1 MSSDRDSPSKTSPRP
16 GNARA
21 SPSGEDA
28 PNRADPAHARDK
40 PFKVHSSAR
49 ADAAGAEEPA
59 TPHSIDAKVI
69 EALSEAQSLMG
80 YAANAGLQLDD
91 GIIQSVVAAREARIG
106 GTWSSKI
113 EADLYSAL
121 SKLAAR
127 VKPVT
132 SETLADDWEQ
142 KALRAATNYFNWTV
156 ILTFII
162 IPLSIVMFIDTSLS
176 DEVAQL
182 ISENDAAAIKIHDEV
197 INYKT
202 SMTGSGASAAA
213 ISAASTVSLDL
224 KTRVQ
229 QFARINRQLLG
240 RSEVLNSFVFGMA
253 VNPYDSWWEK
263 TAATR
268 RANLELD
275 LTKVESAEGLASEAV
290 DKIAVF
296 QDIRGFAKDV
306 QQRNLIF
313 YGAVTTYA
321 LPIFYSLLGACA
333 FALRNLS
340 AQTRARTYMPRSYAN
355 FARLII
361 ALIAGTVI
369 GLFGN
374 FTQGVSVSPLGIA
387 FLVGYSVEVF
397 FSFLDAFVQ
406 TFQKGRG
413 GVDEPLPELSAR

>member
-49 ADAAGAEEPA
+49 AEAAGAEQPA
-59 TPHSIDAKVI
+59 TPDSIDAKVI
-69 EALSEAQSLMG
+69 KALSEAQSLMG

-156 ILTFII
+156 ILTIII

-182 ISENDAAAIKIHDEV
+182 IKENDTAAINIHDEV
-197 INYKT
+197 IKYKA
-202 SMTGSGASAAA
+202 SIGGSGISPAAV
-213 ISAASTVSLDL
+213 VSIDL
-224 KTRVQ
+224 KTNIQ
-229 QFARINRQLLG
+229 QFARVNRQLLG
-240 RSEVLNSFVFGMA
+240 RTEALNSFVFGLA
-253 VNPYDSWWEK
+253 VNPYDRWWERS
-263 TAATR
+263 AATR

-275 LTKVESAEGLASEAV
+275 LTKVESTEGIASEAIE
-290 DKIAVF
+290 KIAVF
-296 QDIRGFAKDV
+296 QDIRGFAKDA
-306 QQRNLIF
+306 QQRNLVF

-321 LPIFYSLLGACA
+321 LPILYALLGACA

-340 AQTRARTYMPRSYAN
+340 AQPGRERICP
-355 FARLII
+355 
-361 ALIAGTVI
+361 GP
-369 GLFGN
+369 
-374 FTQGVSVSPLGIA
+374 TQTSRV
-387 FLVGYSVEVF
+387 
-397 FSFLDAFVQ
+397 
-406 TFQKGRG
+406 
-413 GVDEPLPELSAR
+413 